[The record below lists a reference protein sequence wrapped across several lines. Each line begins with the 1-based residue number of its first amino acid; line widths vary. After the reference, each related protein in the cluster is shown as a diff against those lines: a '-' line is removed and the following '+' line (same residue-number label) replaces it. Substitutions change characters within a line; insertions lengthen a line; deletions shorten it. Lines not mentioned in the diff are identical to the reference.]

1 MQIPEATKIIT
12 GIPKGHCPGH
22 VFECQCCYAMGIQ
35 PGVGRTDG
43 EAIERLWAFVRK
55 CAASIKEMG
64 PGSRSDTLDDQF
76 DYLNWCKLINFGEFG
91 LFVYSLTLRYEYQAD
106 SFFRID
112 FASSPQERSRNVR
125 QTDTD
130 TRGVYAESSGDCGV
144 SVDAGGR
151 GLGSGSYKTKSV
163 RSGCFP

>member
-1 MQIPEATKIIT
+1 MVATLLHELQELLLTYDIICQWIKHFLERMKEVPPEMQLPEAIKIIT

-22 VFECQCCYAMGIQ
+22 IFECQCCYAMGIQ

-76 DYLNWCKLINFGEFG
+76 HYLNWCKLINFGE
-91 LFVYSLTLRYEYQAD
+91 LRLL
-106 SFFRID
+106 I
-112 FASSPQERSRNVR
+112 
-125 QTDTD
+125 
-130 TRGVYAESSGDCGV
+130 
-144 SVDAGGR
+144 
-151 GLGSGSYKTKSV
+151 
-163 RSGCFP
+163 